1 MSTENMEKTDYRDC
15 ADASVDIP
23 KKNFRSAFTW
33 ALYESTRSYEPYV
46 MVVWFGGLLF
56 CLPYVISSSHFFWS
70 TITVILLLECVML
83 VPLICMICRGIRA
96 RSLISRR
103 KKTLAEAAEEV
114 FSSDKETLAI
124 GWDKVASRLNR
135 KFYKAGDW
143 KTPYCLFDGL
153 HCEIFFRCYV
163 LKSIYEEEELDG
175 CEKSCLR
182 SAVSIYQQ
190 RIMDQ
195 FSRDK
200 EDTSALAEDN
210 LPADSYHSIYT
221 WRFKNSLRSV
231 GHKVWLVS
239 MLPQV
244 FSGHTWSLR
253 LTNIIVV
260 ILVFVAL
267 STTSIGTTL
276 LGSTLKIS
284 TTRDRIRLLAVIS
297 DVAPGENS
305 ELWDIVAKRINAYLN
320 EGPNV
325 TGVQRFFDGKECCS
339 FFKKQFK
346 PLMSGKIK
354 DYQVATYE
362 ILPLITSAAGSSSV

>member
-1 MSTENMEKTDYRDC
+1 MEKKDHRDC
-15 ADASVDIP
+15 EDASVYIP

-33 ALYESTRSYEPYV
+33 ALYESTRSYELYM
-46 MVVWFGGLLF
+46 MVGWFGGLLF
-56 CLPYVISSSHFFWS
+56 CLPYVISSSYFFWS
-70 TITVILLLECVML
+70 TITVMLLLHSVML
-83 VPLICMICRGIRA
+83 VPLICMICRGVRA
-96 RSLISRR
+96 RSLVSRST
-103 KKTLAEAAEEV
+103 KAFAEATEEV

-124 GWDKVASRLNR
+124 GWDKVASKLNR
-135 KFYKAGDW
+135 KFYNAGDW

-163 LKSIYEEEELDG
+163 LKPMYEEEELDE

-200 EDTSALAEDN
+200 EDTSALAEDD
-210 LPADSYHSIYT
+210 LPADHHSIYT

-231 GHKVWLVS
+231 GHKVWFVS

-244 FSGHTWSLR
+244 FLDHTWTLR
-253 LTNIIVV
+253 LINMIAM
-260 ILVFVAL
+260 ILMFVAL

-276 LGSTLKIS
+276 LGNTLKIS
-284 TTRDRIRLLAVIS
+284 TTRARIRLLAAIS
-297 DVAPGENS
+297 NVAPGEDS
-305 ELWDIVAKRINAYLN
+305 ELWDVVARRMNAYLN

-325 TGVQRFFDGKECCS
+325 TGLQRFFDGKHCCK
-339 FFKKQFK
+339 FFEKQLK
-346 PLMSGKIK
+346 PLMSGRIK

-362 ILPLITSAAGSSSV
+362 IVPLITSAAGSSAV